1 MQSRG
6 TSLGGHWTGVYDYD
20 NEDQEAVPF
29 NASLFD
35 VAGAVWG
42 TSQEPNSFAPGFA
55 EALDAEINGTRS
67 GKEVRFRKT
76 YIGAP
81 PNGEYPVQ
89 YAGHVNAKG
98 NRVEGRWVIDTPFGK
113 IGGPFVM
120 DRDGGAPV
128 VRTEAVAA
136 VIEVES

>member
-55 EALDAEINGTRS
+55 EALDAEINGTRT

-76 YIGAP
+76 YVGVP

-89 YAGHVNAKG
+89 YLGHINARG
-98 NRVEGRWVIDTPFGK
+98 NRVEGRWVIVTPFGK